1 MLDIC
6 AKFYDHQSNST
17 KLLPSPPQLTVQKS
31 PCQIGLRGYVPDKI
45 LSDSVSNKSKNV
57 DNLYHLYLSNYMHQN
72 TRLDLCHMCC
82 QPLFHEKNWKGPLAR
97 HEKTNVLCIISSLNL
112 FPSNS
117 LKRLSI
123 SAFKSV
129 SRYFDHIVKERN

>member
-6 AKFYDHQSNST
+6 AKLYDHRS
-17 KLLPSPPQLTVQKS
+17 KHKVIKPPPPPPPADGSKS
-31 PCQIGLRGYVPDKI
+31 LCQIGLRGYVPDKI
-45 LSDSVSNKSKNV
+45 LSDSIFNKYIYIYRIEKMLITCTTFICQSICVKIPDWTFVICTVS
-57 DNLYHLYLSNYMHQN
+57 
-72 TRLDLCHMCC
+72 LCFMK
-82 QPLFHEKNWKGPLAR
+82 KNWKGPLAR

-129 SRYFDHIVKERN
+129 SR

>member
-1 MLDIC
+1 MLITCTTFIC
-6 AKFYDHQSNST
+6 QSICVKIPDWT
-17 KLLPSPPQLTVQKS
+17 FVICTVS
-31 PCQIGLRGYVPDKI
+31 
-45 LSDSVSNKSKNV
+45 
-57 DNLYHLYLSNYMHQN
+57 
-72 TRLDLCHMCC
+72 LCFMK
-82 QPLFHEKNWKGPLAR
+82 KNWKGPLAR